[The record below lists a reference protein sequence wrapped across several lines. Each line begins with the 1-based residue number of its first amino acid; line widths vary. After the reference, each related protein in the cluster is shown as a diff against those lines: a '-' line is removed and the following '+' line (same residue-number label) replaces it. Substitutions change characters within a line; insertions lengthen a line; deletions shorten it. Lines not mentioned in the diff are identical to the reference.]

1 MAFTKVAIFT
11 ILLMTIG
18 CSTNSDIKRH
28 QLFMKQVKNQRESL
42 TKLEY
47 RQYVKKMIDVKEGE
61 LMALNQQLDKSNKMM
76 DHHDVMS
83 GSTGRDTYSFNKQTT
98 GMNLKKIDTRIKNV
112 EKELY
117 LLKSQLSR

>member
-1 MAFTKVAIFT
+1 MTFMKLMIFT
-11 ILLMTIG
+11 ILFITIG

-28 QLFMKQVKNQRESL
+28 QFFMKQVQNQRESL
-42 TKLEY
+42 TKIEY
-47 RQYVKKMIDVKEGE
+47 RQYLNKMIDVKEGE

-83 GSTGRDTYSFNKQTT
+83 SSTGRDTYSFNKIST

-117 LLKSQLSR
+117 LLKSQLSW

>member
-1 MAFTKVAIFT
+1 MAFMKIIIFS
-11 ILLMTIG
+11 ILLMTVG

-28 QLFMKQVKNQRESL
+28 QLFMKQVQIKKESS

-47 RQYVKKMIDVKEGE
+47 RHYVKKMIDVKEGE

-83 GSTGRDTYSFNKQTT
+83 SSTGRDTYSFNKQTT
-98 GMNLKKIDTRIKNV
+98 GMNLKKIDTRIKSV

-117 LLKSQLSR
+117 LLKSELSR

>member
-1 MAFTKVAIFT
+1 MKLIKLFILT
-11 ILLMTIG
+11 ILLITIG

-28 QLFMKQVKNQRESL
+28 QLFMKQVKTQRESL

-47 RQYVKKMIDVKEGE
+47 RMYVKKMIDIKEGE
-61 LMALNQQLDKSNKMM
+61 LMALNQQVEKSNKMM
-76 DHHDVMS
+76 DHHDVMAS
-83 GSTGRDTYSFNKQTT
+83 STGRDTYSFNKTTT